1 MLDQRPETGHGA
13 CVSAPVTDPG
23 ADEDAPRYEVTE
35 FTFSDHNT
43 DSEFVVMC
51 NGSRLVIRLLE
62 DHFSDSSQL
71 KEQYLFFLKVAEE
84 GELDGQTV
92 DDFQDWVIE
101 PFLPVLR
108 SLSGQDAGA
117 FVEPTLHDFFFAET
131 LVYTLVIAAGELSPS
146 LCETT
151 KADKQ
156 RIGLGI
162 ALPADLC
169 SAWQCFQPSDLAI
182 CAENPDEALARLPKK
197 VKQVGGLTLFFLKLL
212 RPGDQHSAKRELT
225 TYRKISEAVL
235 DPETRISRLHG
246 LVRDE
251 RGVVFGLLLT
261 YINCRARTLACAV
274 KPHIPIALRHKWK
287 NQVCSTVEV
296 LHKAGV
302 IWGDVKA
309 DNVLIDEYDD
319 AWVIDFGG
327 GYTEGWVKKQ
337 SAGTL
342 TGDAEGLAN
351 ILKFIGD

>member
-1 MLDQRPETGHGA
+1 MSQPPNVPKHRTRHDSLPTQSYLLTTLPWRLL
-13 CVSAPVTDPG
+13 
-23 ADEDAPRYEVTE
+23 TE

-131 LVYTLVIAAGELSPS
+131 LVYTLVIAA
-146 LCETT
+146 
-151 KADKQ
+151 
-156 RIGLGI
+156 
-162 ALPADLC
+162 
-169 SAWQCFQPSDLAI
+169 AWQCFQPSDLAI